1 MNRRLMNLALMVSIV
16 TFGLNGA
23 ATAQQPK
30 PDLRIDAATRVSVI
44 DAVLDTLDRRYV
56 FPEVAKKV
64 ASAIRDRQ
72 KRGEYDNLTL
82 GPAFAEVLTLHVQEV
97 TGDRHIRI
105 GYSAEPL
112 PERQNRSEPSAE
124 EIEEYRLQSRRLNH
138 GFERLERLQ
147 GNVGYIDLRGFY
159 DANLAAETAT
169 HAMSF
174 LANTDVLIF
183 DLRKNGGGDPAMVAL
198 LCTYLFGD
206 EPVHL
211 NDLYF
216 REENRT
222 TEFWTL
228 PYVPGPKYGNKPV
241 YVLTSRRTFSGAEEF
256 ANNLKTLK
264 RATIVGEA
272 TGGGANPGGGE
283 RLGPHFRMFVPTGR
297 AINPITKS
305 NWEGPGV
312 EPDVKVPAGY
322 ALEWAYHDAITKIVE
337 GAKGTPRARDL
348 EEVLQEAAKKL
359 EDAKANTKPE
369 TPPSLTGNTEFR
381 LKGAAFA
388 RRVAIAGSFND
399 WNPDVTLFAREGDGW
414 VCRVELPPGKHTYK
428 LVVDGRMLIDPANP
442 NFEDDGGGRVNS
454 VINR

>member
-1 MNRRLMNLALMVSIV
+1 MNRRMRNLVLVAAV
-16 TFGLNGA
+16 TLCGVISPA
-23 ATAQQPK
+23 AAQEAK
-30 PDLRIDAATRVSVI
+30 PDLRIDASTRQSVI
-44 DAVLDTLDRRYV
+44 DAVLDTLEKRYV
-56 FPEVAKKV
+56 FPEMAKKV
-64 ASAIRDRQ
+64 AVAIRERQ
-72 KRGEYDNLTL
+72 KGGAYDGLSL

-105 GYSAEPL
+105 GYSAEPI
-112 PERQNRSEPSAE
+112 PERPNQREPTPDEIAE
-124 EIEEYRLQSRRLNH
+124 YKLEAQRLNH
-138 GFERLERLQ
+138 GFERLERMR
-147 GNVGYIDLRGFY
+147 GNVGYIDLRGFF

-169 HAMSF
+169 HAMAF
-174 LANTDVLIF
+174 LANTDVLII
-183 DLRKNGGGDPAMVAL
+183 DLRQNGGGDPAMVAL

-216 REENRT
+216 RENDHT

-228 PYVPGPKYGNKPV
+228 PYVPGPKYGKKPV
-241 YVLTSRRTFSGAEEF
+241 YVLTSRRTFSGGEEF

-264 RATIVGEA
+264 RATLVGEA
-272 TGGGANPGGGE
+272 TGGGANPGDGQ

-297 AINPITKS
+297 AINPITKT

-322 ALEWAYHDAITKIVE
+322 ALEWAYHDALGKLVE
-337 GAKGTPRARDL
+337 AAKGTPRARDL
-348 EEVLQEAAKKL
+348 QEVLQEAAKSL
-359 EDAKANTKPE
+359 EDAKARTKPE

-388 RRVAIAGSFND
+388 RRVAVAGSFNG
-399 WNPDVTLFAREGDGW
+399 WSPDTTLCAKEGDGW
-414 VCRVELPPGKHTYK
+414 VCRVDLPPGKHTYK
-428 LVVDGRMLIDPANP
+428 FVVDGRLLIDPSNP
-442 NFEDDGGGRVNS
+442 NFEDDGSGRVNS